1 MMMAVVRHQ
10 PRVKGMA
17 WNHIGNDSQCHD
29 IGHGNF
35 VGAMLSN
42 LPCSQMVLTT
52 LNLTDNRRVVRPSLM
67 SGILSKKPNAKMA
80 VECNSRNLRFTQDSE
95 IMS

>member
-1 MMMAVVRHQ
+1 MMRVVVKRQ

-17 WNHIGNDSQCHD
+17 WNHTGKDSPCHD
-29 IGHGNF
+29 IGHESYF
-35 VGAMLSN
+35 RT

-52 LNLTDNRRVVRPSLM
+52 LNLTDNRRLVRPSLM

-95 IMS
+95 IMT